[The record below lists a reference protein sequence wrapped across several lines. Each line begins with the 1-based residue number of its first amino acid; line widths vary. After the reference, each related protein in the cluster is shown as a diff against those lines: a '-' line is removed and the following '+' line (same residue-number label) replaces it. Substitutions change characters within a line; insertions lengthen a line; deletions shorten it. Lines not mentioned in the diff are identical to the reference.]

1 MRNARDVLVAGIGF
15 LLGMVFC
22 YWLMVPKS
30 GPKIDSVAMN
40 PAQPLPILQSS
51 MPAVAPTG
59 HVRQVLPDP
68 GTFQIISDPDWWLR
82 PYGTHRRIVPA
93 LSPHGDGAYDLIDLN
108 YVPDFRI
115 DLD

>member
-1 MRNARDVLVAGIGF
+1 MKNARDVLVAGIGF

-30 GPKIDSVAMN
+30 DQNIDSVAMN
-40 PAQPLPILQSS
+40 AVRPLPILQAPI
-51 MPAVAPTG
+51 PALPPTG
-59 HVRQVLPDP
+59 HVRQVFRDP
-68 GTFQIISDPDWWLR
+68 TTFQTISDPDWWLR

-108 YVPDFRI
+108 YIPDFRI